1 MNRNV
6 DKPRSATRYQTD
18 TITNMAM
25 TLRLSEKEQR
35 ALKKRAERDGVSMQD
50 AARRAIR
57 EYLDNSE
64 HTTRVIDA
72 AKQIMKV
79 HAEAIEQ
86 LGD

>member
-35 ALKKRAERDGVSMQD
+35 ALKKRADRDGVSMQD

-86 LGD
+86 LGV

>member
-1 MNRNV
+1 MNQNV
-6 DKPRSATRYQTD
+6 DETRAATRYQND

-86 LGD
+86 LVD

>member
-1 MNRNV
+1 M
-6 DKPRSATRYQTD
+6 S
-18 TITNMAM
+18 TNPEVQRGIKMIPLPKMAM

-86 LGD
+86 LVD

>member
-6 DKPRSATRYQTD
+6 DEHRVATRYQTD

-64 HTTRVIDA
+64 HTSRVIDA

-86 LGD
+86 LVD

>member
-1 MNRNV
+1 MSMDPEVQR
-6 DKPRSATRYQTD
+6 RYQTD

>member
-6 DKPRSATRYQTD
+6 DEIKVATRYQLD

-86 LGD
+86 LGG

>member
-1 MNRNV
+1 MNRNFDEHRV
-6 DKPRSATRYQTD
+6 ATRYQFD

-64 HTTRVIDA
+64 HTKRVIDA
-72 AKQIMKV
+72 TKQIMKV

-86 LGD
+86 LVD

>member
-6 DKPRSATRYQTD
+6 DETRAATRYQSD

>member
-6 DKPRSATRYQTD
+6 DEPRSATRYQTD

>member
-6 DKPRSATRYQTD
+6 DEHRVATRYQFD

-64 HTTRVIDA
+64 HTKRVIDA

-86 LGD
+86 LVD

>member
-1 MNRNV
+1 MNRNF
-6 DKPRSATRYQTD
+6 DEPRVATRYQND

-86 LGD
+86 LVD

>member
-1 MNRNV
+1 
-6 DKPRSATRYQTD
+6 
-18 TITNMAM
+18 MAM

-72 AKQIMKV
+72 ATQIMKD

>member
-6 DKPRSATRYQTD
+6 DEPRGTTRYQND
-18 TITNMAM
+18 TITKMAM

-86 LGD
+86 LVD

>member
-6 DKPRSATRYQTD
+6 NEHRVATRYQFD

-57 EYLDNSE
+57 EYLDSSE
-64 HTTRVIDA
+64 HTTRVVDA

>member
-35 ALKKRAERDGVSMQD
+35 ALKKRADRDGVSMQD

>member
-6 DKPRSATRYQTD
+6 DESRGATRYQND

-57 EYLDNSE
+57 EYLDNNE

>member
-6 DKPRSATRYQTD
+6 DEHRVASRYQFD

-86 LGD
+86 LVD

>member
-1 MNRNV
+1 MNRKV
-6 DKPRSATRYQTD
+6 DEPREATRYQFD

>member
-1 MNRNV
+1 MNSPSHGTAR
-6 DKPRSATRYQTD
+6 ALGLCTQLW
-18 TITNMAM
+18 
-25 TLRLSEKEQR
+25 LRLSEKEQR

>member
-6 DKPRSATRYQTD
+6 DEHRVATRYQTD

-64 HTTRVIDA
+64 HTKRVIDA

-86 LGD
+86 LVD

>member
-6 DKPRSATRYQTD
+6 DETRVATRYQLD
-18 TITNMAM
+18 TITHMAM

>member
-1 MNRNV
+1 MNRKV
-6 DKPRSATRYQTD
+6 DEPRVATRYQFD

-35 ALKKRAERDGVSMQD
+35 ALKKRAEREGVSMQD

>member
-6 DKPRSATRYQTD
+6 DETKATTRYQSD

>member
-6 DKPRSATRYQTD
+6 DESRGAMRYQND

-79 HAEAIEQ
+79 HAKAIEQ
-86 LGD
+86 LVD

>member
-6 DKPRSATRYQTD
+6 DEHRVATRYQTD

-64 HTTRVIDA
+64 HTKRVIDA

>member
-1 MNRNV
+1 MNRNF
-6 DKPRSATRYQTD
+6 DEPRVATRYQND

-86 LGD
+86 LVY

>member
-1 MNRNV
+1 MNRKV
-6 DKPRSATRYQTD
+6 DEPRVATRYQFD

-57 EYLDNSE
+57 EYLDNNE

-86 LGD
+86 LVD

>member
-6 DKPRSATRYQTD
+6 DEPRVAPRYQTD

>member
-6 DKPRSATRYQTD
+6 DEPRGATRYQFD

-86 LGD
+86 LVD

>member
-6 DKPRSATRYQTD
+6 DETRVATRYQSD

>member
-1 MNRNV
+1 MNQNV
-6 DKPRSATRYQTD
+6 DEHRVATRYQSD

-86 LGD
+86 LVD

>member
-6 DKPRSATRYQTD
+6 DEHRVASRYQFD

-57 EYLDNSE
+57 EYLDSSE
-64 HTTRVIDA
+64 HTARVVDA

>member
-6 DKPRSATRYQTD
+6 DKPGGATWYQSD

-86 LGD
+86 LVD

>member
-1 MNRNV
+1 MNRNADEHRV
-6 DKPRSATRYQTD
+6 ATRYQFD

-64 HTTRVIDA
+64 HTTRVVDA

>member
-6 DKPRSATRYQTD
+6 DEPRGATRYQND
-18 TITNMAM
+18 TITKMAM

-86 LGD
+86 LVD

>member
-6 DKPRSATRYQTD
+6 DESRGGTRYQND
-18 TITNMAM
+18 TITKMAM

>member
-1 MNRNV
+1 MNRNF
-6 DKPRSATRYQTD
+6 DEPRVATRYQND

-64 HTTRVIDA
+64 HTSRVIDA

-86 LGD
+86 LVD

>member
-1 MNRNV
+1 
-6 DKPRSATRYQTD
+6 
-18 TITNMAM
+18 
-25 TLRLSEKEQR
+25 
-35 ALKKRAERDGVSMQD
+35 MQD

-57 EYLDNSE
+57 EYLDSSE
-64 HTTRVIDA
+64 HTTRVVDA

>member
-6 DKPRSATRYQTD
+6 DESRGATRYQID

-86 LGD
+86 LVD